1 MIHWIHSLLPFSLIY
16 PCIANITDKIITQ
29 GTLAQ
34 SVAILDIAALGFLGL
49 GTPIPLPEWGAML
62 KSGIDL
68 FYIAPWAVYLP
79 GLAILFSVVATNL
92 VGEGIRHSLKLHKES

>member
-1 MIHWIHSLLPFSLIY
+1 
-16 PCIANITDKIITQ
+16 
-29 GTLAQ
+29 
-34 SVAILDIAALGFLGL
+34 
-49 GTPIPLPEWGAML
+49 ML
-62 KSGIDL
+62 KGGIDL